1 MLCQLQYMYST
12 LMYICRILKP
22 NCNSYYFNI
31 VNPVIFLSYIF
42 YSYWGVCCPSDRPVK
57 GCDSNLGQVFYC
69 RGRDTDHL
77 TNTPPPLAHY
87 TSTRPQHLH
96 NQTTTPPPLD
106 HNTSTTTVDHHTFP
120 SPSFDLYICSW
131 VY

>member
-1 MLCQLQYMYST
+1 MLQIVESTLFYLIFLYEIGEIWFIKKQKNVMLCQLQYMYST

-87 TSTRPQHLH
+87 TSTRPQHLRH
-96 NQTTTPPPLD
+96 
-106 HNTSTTTVDHHTFP
+106 
-120 SPSFDLYICSW
+120 
-131 VY
+131 